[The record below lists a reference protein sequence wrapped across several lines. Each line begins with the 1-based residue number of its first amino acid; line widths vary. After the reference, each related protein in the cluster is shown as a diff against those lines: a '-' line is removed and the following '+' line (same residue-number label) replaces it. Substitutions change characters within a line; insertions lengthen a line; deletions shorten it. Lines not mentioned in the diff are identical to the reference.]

1 MREPQHKSNGSPD
14 LRVGEKTPSHQTLTP
29 TYVLGK
35 NGRKTNPQCE
45 NQITMI
51 VIAHRLSTVQHCDR
65 IYKLEEGRIVDQG
78 NFDAMVN
85 KKLFS
90 ADLQN
95 NSGKK
100 KF

>member
-1 MREPQHKSNGSPD
+1 
-14 LRVGEKTPSHQTLTP
+14 
-29 TYVLGK
+29 
-35 NGRKTNPQCE
+35 
-45 NQITMI
+45 MI

-78 NFDAMVN
+78 NFDAMVK

-90 ADLQN
+90 ADLQK

>member
-1 MREPQHKSNGSPD
+1 MVSLAQ
-14 LRVGEKTPSHQTLTP
+14 RVGRGWGHQNSLDDETEREIVAQIRRLK
-29 TYVLGK
+29 G
-35 NGRKTNPQCE
+35 
-45 NQITMI
+45 QITMI

-65 IYKLEEGRIVDQG
+65 IYKLKEGRIVDQS

-90 ADLQN
+90 ADLQK

>member
-1 MREPQHKSNGSPD
+1 MLVVDEATSSLDDETEREIVAEIRRLKG
-14 LRVGEKTPSHQTLTP
+14 
-29 TYVLGK
+29 
-35 NGRKTNPQCE
+35 
-45 NQITMI
+45 QITMN

-85 KKLFS
+85 KKLFN
-90 ADLQN
+90 ADLQKK
-95 NSGKK
+95 SGKK

>member
-1 MREPQHKSNGSPD
+1 MLVVDEATSSLDDETEREIVAEIRRLKG
-14 LRVGEKTPSHQTLTP
+14 
-29 TYVLGK
+29 
-35 NGRKTNPQCE
+35 
-45 NQITMI
+45 QITMI

-85 KKLFS
+85 KKLFN
-90 ADLQN
+90 ADLQKK
-95 NSGKK
+95 SGKK